1 MLNTQDN
8 IMKASNRQE
17 ERSKRMSGKK
27 EKQKSFGY
35 YLKRDRFI
43 YLLML
48 PGLIYFIVFK
58 YIPMFGIV
66 IAFED
71 YKPFFGIEG
80 IFTSQ
85 WVGLKHFIKFFQ
97 SAYCLRLI
105 KNTLLLSL
113 YTLIWGFPLSI
124 ILALFINELKF
135 NRFKKAVQTVSYLPH
150 FLSAV
155 IVCGIIRTMTGTDG
169 GLINALITY
178 FGGEPIY
185 FLGETSWFRTIYTV
199 SDVWQTIGWNSIVFI
214 AAMAGIDKALYE
226 AAKVDGA
233 GVLKRMWH
241 ITLPGI
247 MPVVTIML
255 IMRVGSILNV
265 GYEKVLLLYS
275 PQIYSVSDII
285 STYVYREGLI
295 NQNYSFATAVNL
307 FTSVVSLVMVLGTN
321 FVTKKMGQEGVW

>member
-1 MLNTQDN
+1 
-8 IMKASNRQE
+8 
-17 ERSKRMSGKK
+17 MSGHKRKQAAGLYNQKK
-27 EKQKSFGY
+27 PLIY

-43 YLLML
+43 YLLLL
-48 PGLIYFIVFK
+48 PGLIYYLVFK
-58 YIPMFGIV
+58 YIPMLGIV

-71 YKPFFGIEG
+71 YKPFFGLEG
-80 IFTSQ
+80 IFTSK
-85 WVGLKHFIKFFQ
+85 WVGFKHFMKFFR

-124 ILALFINELKF
+124 VLALFINEL
-135 NRFKKAVQTVSYLPH
+135 RGRHFKKTVQTISYLPH

-155 IVCGIIRTMTGTDG
+155 IVCGIIRTMTSTDG
-169 GLINALITY
+169 GLINAIIVRL
-178 FGGEPIY
+178 GGDPVY
-185 FLGETSWFRTIYTV
+185 FLGETQWFRTIYTV

-233 GVLKRMWH
+233 GVLKRMWY

-255 IMRVGSILNV
+255 IMRVGNILNV

-285 STYVYREGLI
+285 STYVYREGLV
-295 NQNYSFATAVNL
+295 NQNYSFATAVNM

-321 FVTKKMGQEGVW
+321 FITKKMGQEGVW

>member
-1 MLNTQDN
+1 
-8 IMKASNRQE
+8 
-17 ERSKRMSGKK
+17 MSGHKG
-27 EKQKSFGY
+27 KQAALQYGRKRPLGY

-43 YLLML
+43 YLLIL
-48 PGLIYFIVFK
+48 PGLLYFIIFK
-58 YIPMFGIV
+58 YIPMFGII

-80 IFTSQ
+80 IFTSK
-85 WVGLKHFIKFFQ
+85 WVGLKHFMKFFQ

-113 YTLIWGFPLSI
+113 YTLLWGFPLSI
-124 ILALFINELKF
+124 VLALFINELSF
-135 NRFKKAVQTVSYLPH
+135 GRFKKVVQTISYLPH

-169 GLINALITY
+169 GLINAIITH
-178 FGGEPIY
+178 FGGEPVY
-185 FLGETSWFRTIYTV
+185 FLGETQWFRTIYTV

-233 GVLKRMWH
+233 GVLKRMWYV
-241 ITLPGI
+241 TLPGI

-255 IMRVGSILNV
+255 IMRVGNILNV